1 MLALVLQPLAALG
14 QAVSATDFSG
24 RSVSLAAPARR
35 IVALAPHSVENLFS
49 AGAGGAL
56 VGRVGASDFPPQALD
71 VPLVGSFNAYS
82 LEAIARAQPDLIV
95 MWGSGNGAGTLEKLE
110 VLGIPVFV
118 SEPRRLEDIPR
129 DIRALGRLAGTE
141 HASEAAA
148 LHLES
153 GLAALRERYAHRAP
167 IRVLYEIWNDPLQTI
182 NGDHII
188 SQVLALCGGRNIFA
202 DVTTLAPRISVESVL
217 ARGPESIVASGMQ
230 DSQPQWL
237 DDWRRYPQLPAVRNE
252 GLFFVPPDLL
262 ERPTARVLQGAQILC
277 EQLDTLR

>member
-1 MLALVLQPLAALG
+1 MSRILSHAGAARLLLGLLGLLLPPLPALA
-14 QAVSATDFSG
+14 QAVTATDFMG

-118 SEPRRLEDIPR
+118 SEPRRLSLI
-129 DIRALGRLAGTE
+129 
-141 HASEAAA
+141 
-148 LHLES
+148 
-153 GLAALRERYAHRAP
+153 
-167 IRVLYEIWNDPLQTI
+167 
-182 NGDHII
+182 HI
-188 SQVLALCGGRNIFA
+188 
-202 DVTTLAPRISVESVL
+202 
-217 ARGPESIVASGMQ
+217 
-230 DSQPQWL
+230 
-237 DDWRRYPQLPAVRNE
+237 
-252 GLFFVPPDLL
+252 
-262 ERPTARVLQGAQILC
+262 
-277 EQLDTLR
+277 